1 MCLGELFLQCGDLC
15 YKHLARVMGLMVV
28 SCQGVLSISDLNYAE
43 ILQDAIIETLMCL
56 VHGINDESF
65 MQVLPEYMPFITEF
79 VNRTT
84 EKGRRPKLEYV
95 QQGLM
100 LLADIAHLFP
110 SEREKLVQT

>member
-1 MCLGELFLQCGDLC
+1 
-15 YKHLARVMGLMVV
+15 MGLMVV

-43 ILQDAIIETLMCL
+43 ILQESIIETLMCL

-65 MQVLPEYMPFITEF
+65 VRVLPEYMPFITEF